1 MFGTDNEVETNL
13 KVAGVIGVMVL
24 IPLTIGGLSA
34 LGVYAANSPLA
45 IFSSAAL
52 GNALACGIPV
62 ALIIGIIE
70 AVPTAIVW
78 KCAEAGLQKWGR

>member
-1 MFGTDNEVETNL
+1 MFSTGNEVEANL
-13 KVAGVIGVMVL
+13 KVAGVLGVMTL

-70 AVPTAIVW
+70 AVPTLIIW
-78 KCAEAGLQKWGR
+78 KLADCGLQKWGR